1 MTPDTLEG
9 SIHDLT
15 QNILADYTAGR
26 PIDRIEP
33 FNQPDRDV
41 IIALIGKLRRIVFP
55 GYFRDPAYHV
65 YSAAHSLSAL
75 IEDTA
80 YLLQKQ
86 IAIALR
92 CGSSVTQEA
101 AADIDRQAQE
111 MTVRFLEKIPDVRAL
126 LATDL
131 QAFYDGD
138 PAATSLDEIII
149 AYPGLLAITVNR
161 LAHELFLL
169 KVPLIPRIMTE
180 YAHGR
185 TGIDIHPGA
194 TIGKYF
200 FIDHGTGIVV
210 GETTIIG
217 DSVKLYQGVTLGA
230 LSTRGGQ
237 SLRGHRRHPTIGD
250 RVTIYSGASVL
261 GGDTVI
267 GQSGTRNA
275 DDEGRELV
283 MVVGIRFAADAPVRT
298 VLQAVLPIFPTADV
312 DFLVREYWVCTFG
325 NGLPERR
332 FTAQEMRRAVDA
344 LTPDEHAELFTIY
357 VLPHDAPDTPP
368 SSCEDFCARGFTMA
382 FYAYDG
388 DGYALLAQS
397 EEQVEAV
404 IKTLRKAVE
413 IRSVEAVER
422 ETLARWAF

>member
-1 MTPDTLEG
+1 MLPDTLEG
-9 SIHDLT
+9 SIHRLT

-217 DSVKLYQGVTLGA
+217 NNVKLYQGATLGA
-230 LSTRGGQ
+230 LSPAGMATNPDV
-237 SLRGHRRHPTIGD
+237 RRHPKVGDNVVIYANSTLLGGATEIGD
-250 RVTIYSGASVL
+250 NVVIGGNAFLTSSVEP
-261 GGDTVI
+261 DTVVSVKNPEMTFR
-267 GQSGTRNA
+267 GKRHK
-275 DDEGRELV
+275 RE
-283 MVVGIRFAADAPVRT
+283 
-298 VLQAVLPIFPTADV
+298 
-312 DFLVREYWVCTFG
+312 
-325 NGLPERR
+325 
-332 FTAQEMRRAVDA
+332 
-344 LTPDEHAELFTIY
+344 
-357 VLPHDAPDTPP
+357 
-368 SSCEDFCARGFTMA
+368 
-382 FYAYDG
+382 
-388 DGYALLAQS
+388 
-397 EEQVEAV
+397 
-404 IKTLRKAVE
+404 
-413 IRSVEAVER
+413 
-422 ETLARWAF
+422 